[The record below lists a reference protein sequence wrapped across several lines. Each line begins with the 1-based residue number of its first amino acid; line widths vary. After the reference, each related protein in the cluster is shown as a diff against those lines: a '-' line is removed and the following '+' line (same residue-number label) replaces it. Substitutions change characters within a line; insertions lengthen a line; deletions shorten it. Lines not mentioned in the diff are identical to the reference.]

1 VTRGERRTL
10 HDSNVL
16 FVAGSLAI
24 ASVLA
29 GVVVAI
35 ARVGARRDLVLDAD
49 RSPWLLLPAGLA
61 VLACLTAVGYAGL
74 MRVWTIEMT
83 GAAALALVGLVAP
96 FSLLLVAVVAAGSL
110 VVIRLRN

>member
-83 GAAALALVGLVAP
+83 GATALALVAP